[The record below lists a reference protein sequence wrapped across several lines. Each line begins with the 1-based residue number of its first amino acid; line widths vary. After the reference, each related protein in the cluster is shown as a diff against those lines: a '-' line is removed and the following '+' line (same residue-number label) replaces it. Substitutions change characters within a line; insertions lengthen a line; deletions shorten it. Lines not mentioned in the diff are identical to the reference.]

1 MLLNLSYCHLCDT
14 LKKTR
19 ASIGIS
25 FEVPQGRTTEAA
37 KAVDVLKPT
46 SPTDGSLKAGAWEGS
61 VGEVLWMMEL
71 GFVFFR

>member
-1 MLLNLSYCHLCDT
+1 MPLLLIDCCSMLLNLSYCHLCDT

-25 FEVPQGRTTEAA
+25 VEVPQGRTTEAA

-46 SPTDGSLKAGAWEGS
+46 SPTDGSLNAGA
-61 VGEVLWMMEL
+61 
-71 GFVFFR
+71 